1 MSAKSF
7 FADAVGK
14 HQIVLRKLISTLLF
28 DESTSD
34 KDGNTSKEN
43 EEQQSYENTTWIEQ
57 KWAILEALA
66 RSPIV
71 ASALVKSSVWL
82 ELIGV
87 ISCNKRFSSTL
98 LGRLGAAKTLA
109 RLLWDPITTRTAGKT
124 TFL

>member
-1 MSAKSF
+1 MSAKKF

-14 HQIVLRKLISTLLF
+14 HHIVLRKLISTLLF
-28 DESTSD
+28 DDAISD
-34 KDGNTSKEN
+34 KDGNVSKEN
-43 EEQQSYENTTWIEQ
+43 DDPGSCENITWIQQ

-66 RSPIV
+66 KSPIV

-87 ISCNKRFSSTL
+87 ISCYKRFSSTP